1 DAITLGPGG
10 VNLAAVAGGGASQSF
25 RIDTGNGATDSIAVT
40 RPIVAKGAG
49 VVALATA
56 ATVATGGIRLAA
68 PVTTGS
74 GAQTYAGPVVLAANT
89 VLTSGRDGDITFA
102 HTVDGAR
109 TLTVASGGL
118 VRFLGAVGA
127 AMPLRGVTVAK
138 AAGVHVI
145 DGFTLRGAGVATKAD
160 GLTIAAGVNNVV
172 FSVASGGAS
181 RMISGF
187 GGSGIR
193 LAGSTAGSRF
203 TGIMSTGNGTGL
215 RVDAGA
221 YATTSITGCSFR
233 ENMNTGV
240 SLINARGLALG
251 AAAAGNSIE
260 ANAGWGVYASGNLS
274 GTQVQD
280 NWIDGNGKFGVYLEG
295 ATGLLLGGTAPNTGN
310 RIVNATAWGRYST
323 GVYATGNLSGTR
335 VEGNTIRAN
344 GGNGVTLANAQRITI
359 GGPAAGA
366 GNLIDS
372 NGGFGVSASGTC
384 TGSLV
389 QGNLIT
395 GNALGTVNV
404 RNAKGIRVV

>member
-1 DAITLGPGG
+1 

-25 RIDTGNGATDSIAVT
+25 RIDTGNGATDSIAVA
-40 RPIVAKGAG
+40 RPVVAKGAG

-56 ATVATGGIRLAA
+56 ATAATAATGGIRLAA

-89 VLTSGRDGDITFA
+89 ALASGRDGDITFA

-109 TLTVASGGL
+109 TLTVSSGGL

-127 AMPLRGVTVAK
+127 ATPLRGVTVAK
-138 AAGVHVI
+138 AAGVRVA
-145 DGFTLRGAGVATKAD
+145 DGFALRGAGVSTKAD
-160 GLTIAAGVNNVV
+160 GLTVAAGVNNVV
-172 FSVASGGAS
+172 FSDTYTGSG
-181 RMISGF
+181 RTISGF

-193 LAGSTAGSRF
+193 LAGSSAGSLF
-203 TGIMSTGNGTGL
+203 TGITSTGNGTGL

-233 ENMNTGV
+233 ESLNAGV
-240 SLINARGLALG
+240 SLANARGLALG
-251 AAAAGNSIE
+251 TAAAGNSIS
-260 ANAGWGVYASGNLS
+260 ANAGWGLYASGNLS
-274 GTQVQD
+274 GTQVH
-280 NWIDGNGKFGVYLEG
+280 NNSIDGNGKFGVYLEG
-295 ATGLLLGGTAPNTGN
+295 ATGLLLGGTAPNVGN

-335 VEGNTIRAN
+335 VEGNRIRAN
-344 GGNGVTLANAQRITI
+344 GGNGVTLANAQRIMI
-359 GGPAAGA
+359 GGPEAGA
-366 GNLIDS
+366 GNLIDA